1 MVRKLVLAI
10 VVGSGLAL
18 GACNTVRGA
27 GQDLTSAANCTEN
40 MINNGQC

>member
-1 MVRKLVLAI
+1 MVRKFVLLAI
-10 VVGSGLAL
+10 IGSGLSL

-27 GQDLTSAANCTEN
+27 GQDLQSAANCTEN